1 MAKMTITIPDELLAK
16 LNKLSEETYI
26 PKSTLLQISL
36 EQYIQ
41 SRDLIKDLPLI
52 LTKLSQLTEDKKPR
66 NKN

>member
-1 MAKMTITIPDELLAK
+1 MTITIPDELLAK

-52 LTKLSQLTEDKKPR
+52 LTKLSQLTDDKKAK